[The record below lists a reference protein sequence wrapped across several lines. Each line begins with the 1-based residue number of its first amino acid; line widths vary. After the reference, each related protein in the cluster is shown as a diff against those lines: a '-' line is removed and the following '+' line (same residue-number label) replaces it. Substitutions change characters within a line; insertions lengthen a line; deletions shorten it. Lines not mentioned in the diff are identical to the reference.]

1 VFIAFHVYW
10 ALGGDFAYGDA
21 ESVTPSTTSSISG
34 WLFTVVVLGMFA
46 AGLLVPLAILR
57 SWGRVVPRRLLLAL
71 LWAGFAVLAARGG
84 AGVLDTVLRETGLV
98 TNGVSGLSYEEAIG
112 AASPSAYTRWSM
124 ASLEVVFA
132 LGAAFFGWA
141 AIRAQLSRRGLFA
154 SRTA

>member
-112 AASPSAYTRWSM
+112 VANPSAYTRWSM